1 MTNKNEDREV
11 VIVNSQ
17 DFLQATIEAEC
28 LSKIGINRGVF
39 LIGQEALADHWLSA
53 GSLAKVELTAAPHQD
68 MPSPWMIL
76 E

>member
-1 MTNKNEDREV
+1 MKKEEFGRDI
-11 VIVNSQ
+11 VIVEPAG
-17 DFLQATIEAEC
+17 FLSAAIEAEK

-68 MPSPWMIL
+68 MPSPWTIQA
-76 E
+76 